1 MKKKKLKIGI
11 SLRIVNA
18 ESYDEKRDAL
28 SQDWPEFFEKLNMT
42 PILIPNFLTNLE
54 SYLDSIEIDGII
66 LSGGDNVGDFPERDY
81 TETTLLQYGIIHDL
95 PIFGVCRGMQMIN
108 HFFDGTIIENFSQ
121 EHVGKP
127 HEIKISNPR
136 ISDKFESEL
145 FIVNSFHKNIIQDEN
160 LGKNLVVFAKTIS
173 DNTIEG
179 IFHKEHK
186 ILGVMWH
193 PEREQNT
200 NNKLI
205 LKQIFS
211 DNDFWGN
218 LF

>member
-11 SLRIVNA
+11 SLRILNA

-28 SQDWPEFFEKLNMT
+28 SQDWPQFFEKLNMT

-145 FIVNSFHKNIIQDEN
+145 FIVNSFHKNIIRDEN

-179 IFHKEHK
+179 IFHKEYK